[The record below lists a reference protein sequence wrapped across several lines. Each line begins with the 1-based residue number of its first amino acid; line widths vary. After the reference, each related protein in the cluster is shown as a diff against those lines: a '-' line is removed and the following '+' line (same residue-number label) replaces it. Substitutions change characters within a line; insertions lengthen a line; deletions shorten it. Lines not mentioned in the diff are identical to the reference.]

1 VQIITILHQ
10 NRQKMETVRKS
21 ITFTSQQN
29 EWIRLQIE
37 KGDFTNDSEYIRDL
51 VRKDQTENMKLL
63 ELKNA
68 IDEGFNSGVSSKK
81 ISDIIKAVDNG
92 EL

>member
-1 VQIITILHQ
+1 MMQL
-10 NRQKMETVRKS
+10 METVRKS

-51 VRKDQTENMKLL
+51 VRKDQSQNLKLV

-68 IDEGFNSGVSSKK
+68 IDIGFNSGVSSKK
-81 ISDIIKAVDNG
+81 ISDIMQDVDNG
-92 EL
+92 NL

>member
-1 VQIITILHQ
+1 
-10 NRQKMETVRKS
+10 METVRKS
-21 ITFTSQQN
+21 ITFTEKQN

-51 VRKDQTENMKLL
+51 VRKDQSENFKLL

-68 IDEGFNSGVSSKK
+68 IDIGFNSGVSTKK
-81 ISDIIKAVDNG
+81 ISDLMREVDNG
-92 EL
+92 QL

>member
-1 VQIITILHQ
+1 
-10 NRQKMETVRKS
+10 METIRKS

-51 VRKDQTENMKLL
+51 VRRDQSENFKLL

-68 IDEGFNSGVSSKK
+68 IDIGFNSGVSTKK
-81 ISDIIKAVDNG
+81 ISDLMQEVDNG
-92 EL
+92 QL